1 MSQEK
6 QQVAVT
12 RTLLP
17 SPTIDKPDRMVY
29 QIEYRVGTLPPHFV
43 YCEKSLWTE
52 KKEKELIQADIK
64 KRLEAP
70 TTIVTL

>member
-1 MSQEK
+1 MAKEA
-6 QQVAVT
+6 QQVEVT

-17 SPTIDKPDRMVY
+17 SPTVDNPERMVY

-43 YCEKSLWTE
+43 YCEKSEWNE

-70 TTIVTL
+70 KTIVTL

>member
-1 MSQEK
+1 MAQGG
-6 QQVAVT
+6 QQVEVI

-17 SPTIDKPDRMVY
+17 SPAIDDPNRMVY

-43 YCEKSLWTE
+43 YIEKSKWSE
-52 KKEKELIQADIK
+52 KKEKELIQDDIK

-70 TTIVTL
+70 KTTITL